1 MKCGNGID
9 THQDIIVQACGIF
22 YYPPEGGNKPCKYFS
37 KCQKW
42 IKKVISE
49 DERLIWRYKGEGLWC
64 SLWNNDLPKFDICKD
79 CLDTVKKLR
88 DKAGEQE

>member
-9 THQDIIVQACGIF
+9 THQDIIVRACGIF
-22 YYPPEGGNKPCKYFS
+22 YYPPEGGDKPCEYFT

-49 DERLIWRYKGEGLWC
+49 DEEPMELHRQYKAVQG
-64 SLWNNDLPKFDICKD
+64 
-79 CLDTVKKLR
+79 R
-88 DKAGEQE
+88 

>member
-22 YYPPEGGNKPCKYFS
+22 YYPPEGGDKPCKHFA

-49 DERLIWRYKGEGLWC
+49 DEEPMELHRQY
-64 SLWNNDLPKFDICKD
+64 
-79 CLDTVKKLR
+79 
-88 DKAGEQE
+88 KAGEQNG